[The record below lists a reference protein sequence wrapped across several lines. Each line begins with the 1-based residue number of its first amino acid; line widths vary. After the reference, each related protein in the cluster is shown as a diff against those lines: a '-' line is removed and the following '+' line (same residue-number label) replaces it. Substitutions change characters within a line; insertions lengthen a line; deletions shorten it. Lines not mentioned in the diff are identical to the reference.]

1 MSAVEVTQ
9 TDHPSDSV
17 QIQKQWPAPLNGREW
32 DRVFPGVMDG
42 IGVLGGGANVI
53 MQLALMPVGYGVA
66 DSKVESGALF
76 KHPIKRARTTFAYLA
91 VAMMGTTEEK
101 LAYRKA
107 VNKSHA
113 QVRSA
118 PGDKVQYNAFNPELQ
133 LWVAA
138 CLYWGFIDTYGK
150 LNGVPDRAK
159 LEEFYR
165 MAEPLGTTLQVRPGM
180 WPQDLEAFDRYWQAG
195 LDKLQIDD
203 KVRTFLTRLVDLKFL
218 HPILSRPFGP
228 FHRFITTGFLPQ
240 PVRDQM
246 HLPWDPAKQQNFDR
260 FMKTVGAVNRLMPRL
275 LRQFPFNLVM
285 WDFRRRLRKGL
296 PLV

>member
-1 MSAVEVTQ
+1 MSSIDVTQ
-9 TDHPSDSV
+9 PDSPNGSV
-17 QIQKQWPAPLNGREW
+17 PIQQQWPAPLSAREW
-32 DRVFPGVMDG
+32 DRLFPGGMDG
-42 IGVLGGGANVI
+42 VGVMGGAANVI
-53 MQLALMPVGYGVA
+53 MQLARLPVGHGVA

-76 KHPIKRARTTFAYLA
+76 KHPIKRARTTFTYLA

-118 PGDKVQYNAFNPELQ
+118 EGDKVQYNAFDPELQ

-138 CLYWGFIDTYGK
+138 CLYWGFMDTYGK
-150 LNGVPDRAK
+150 LHGEPDRAR
-159 LEEFYR
+159 LAEFYR
-165 MAEPLGTTLQVRPGM
+165 LAEPLGTTLQVRPGM
-180 WPQDLEAFDRYWQAG
+180 WPADLEAFERYWQAG

-203 KVRTFLTRLVDLKFL
+203 KVRIFLTRLVDLKFL
-218 HPILSRPFGP
+218 HPLISRPVGP
-228 FHRFITTGFLPQ
+228 FHRFLTTGFLP
-240 PVRDQM
+240 PSVREQM
-246 HLPWDPAKQQNFDR
+246 RLDWDAGKQQSFER
-260 FMKTVGAVNRLMPRL
+260 FLGIVGRVNALMPRIV
-275 LRQFPFNLVM
+275 RQFPFNLVM

>member
-1 MSAVEVTQ
+1 MQSVDVTQ
-9 TDHPSDSV
+9 SDNSSNS
-17 QIQKQWPAPLNGREW
+17 QHIQHKWPAPLNGREW
-32 DRVFPGVMDG
+32 DRLFPGVMDG

-53 MQLALMPVGYGVA
+53 MQLALLPVGYGVA

-76 KHPIKRARTTFAYLA
+76 KHPIKRARTTFTYLA

-107 VNKSHA
+107 VNKSHT

-118 PGDKVQYNAFNPELQ
+118 EGDKVQYNAFDPELQ

-138 CLYWGFIDTYGK
+138 CLYWGFMDTYSK
-150 LNGVPDRAK
+150 LYGEPDRAR

-180 WPQDLEAFDRYWQAG
+180 WPADLDAFDRYWQAG
-195 LDKLQIDD
+195 LNKLQIDD

-218 HPILSRPFGP
+218 HPVLSRPFGP

-240 PVRDQM
+240 TVRDQM
-246 HLPWDPAKQQNFDR
+246 RLDWSPSQQQNFDR
-260 FMKTVGAVNRLMPRL
+260 FMKTVGGVNRLMPRL